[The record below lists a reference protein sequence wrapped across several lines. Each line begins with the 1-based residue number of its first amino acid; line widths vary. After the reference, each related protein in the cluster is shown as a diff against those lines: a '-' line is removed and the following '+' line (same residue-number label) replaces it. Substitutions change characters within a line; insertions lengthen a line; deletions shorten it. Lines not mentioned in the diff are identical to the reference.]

1 MVGGYLGLAPGPQG
15 RRCMRQLL
23 ALGPTGMHGRRP
35 AVVEGGGTLLRG
47 WMGGWG
53 VGDGVRRAI
62 HIIQRLGCVL

>member
-1 MVGGYLGLAPGPQG
+1 
-15 RRCMRQLL
+15 MRQLL
-23 ALGPTGMHGRRP
+23 ALGPTGMHGKCP
-35 AVVEGGGTLLRG
+35 AVVEGVGTLLRG